1 MKTKFNFESIPFSA
15 KYYGTRIIDGWEHN
29 AWTVKVHGGKFPFDM
44 GIGLVDKQGNPRVP
58 GIKAVMRCLLSDMR
72 AGDLP
77 FEEFCSE
84 FGYDEDSR
92 KAYALWE
99 GCKNI
104 AVKIE
109 SLFSPDEIEA
119 MEKALEDC

>member
-15 KYYGTRIIDGWEHN
+15 KYYGTRIIDGGEHN
-29 AWTVKVHGGKFPFDM
+29 AWIVKVHGVKFPFKVEM
-44 GIGLVDKQGNPRVP
+44 GRVDKRGNPRAP
-58 GIKAVMRCLLSDMR
+58 DIKTVMYCLLYDMR
-72 AGDLP
+72 AGDHT

-84 FGYDEDSR
+84 LGYDEGSR

-99 GCKNI
+99 WGQNI

-119 MEKALEDC
+119 MEKALEDY

>member
-15 KYYGTRIIDGWEHN
+15 KYHGTRIIDGWEYN
-29 AWTVKVHGGKFPFDM
+29 VWTVKVHGGEFQFKT
-44 GIGLVDKQGNPRVP
+44 GLGLVDKRGNPLAP
-58 GIKAVMRCLLSDMR
+58 DTKTVMYCLLSDMR

-77 FEEFCSE
+77 FKVFCSE
-84 FGYDEDSR
+84 FGYDKDSR

-99 GCKNI
+99 ECQNI

>member
-1 MKTKFNFESIPFSA
+1 MKTEFNFESIPFSA
-15 KYYGTRIIDGWEHN
+15 KYYGTRIIDGWEHK
-29 AWTVKVHGGKFPFDM
+29 AWIVKVHGVKFPFKM
-44 GIGLVDKQGNPRVP
+44 GMGRVDKRGNPLAP
-58 GIKAVMRCLLSDMR
+58 DTKTVMYCLLSDMR
-72 AGDLP
+72 AGELP

-84 FGYDEDSR
+84 FGYDEESR

-99 GCKNI
+99 WCQNI

-119 MEKALEDC
+119 MEKALEDY

>member
-1 MKTKFNFESIPFSA
+1 MKTEFNFESIPFSA
-15 KYYGTRIIDGWEHN
+15 KWDGTRIIDGWAHN
-29 AWTVKVHGGKFPFDM
+29 AWTVKVHGEEFPFDM
-44 GIGLVDKQGNPRVP
+44 RIGLVDKQGNPRVP
-58 GIKAVMRCLLSDMR
+58 DIKTVTYCLLSDMR

-77 FEEFCSE
+77 FEEFGSE

-92 KAYALWE
+92 KADALWKR
-99 GCKNI
+99 CLNI

-119 MEKALEDC
+119 MEKALEDY